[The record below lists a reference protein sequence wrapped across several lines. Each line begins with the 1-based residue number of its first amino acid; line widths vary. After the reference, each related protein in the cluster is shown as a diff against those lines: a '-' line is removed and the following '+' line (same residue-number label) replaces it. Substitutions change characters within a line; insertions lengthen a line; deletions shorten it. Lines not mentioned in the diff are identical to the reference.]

1 MENKEK
7 FAHFEGL
14 FWGDIDFEEQEIS
27 WIEQVDL
34 SPVLDAMP
42 LLNNL
47 KIKGTNNLSI
57 GKKPRPNLKSLEI
70 ISGGLPDSVVEDILG
85 SDLPNLEKL
94 VLYVGVEDYG
104 FDGDMNVFRPL
115 FSKDRF
121 PNLKWLGIVDAEE
134 QNTVVEM
141 FLESDILPQL
151 ETMDISAGVL
161 TDEGARLLL
170 DHVDKIKHLKFINMK
185 YNYLSGEMKKE
196 LQKSL
201 PMKIDVS
208 DSQEYD
214 DDYSYPMITGERM
227 RILVASN
234 STSKR
239 TDYFIKAGRSLGADT
254 CFVTYDELSAVLPD
268 CRDTVVKLEPPVFR
282 EADFRKYNLLC
293 EEYRSLLSRLADM
306 DKSESVHFLNEPAA
320 ILCALDKVY
329 TQRKLTGAGLKTTPL
344 LSDAL
349 STFDDLAAILCRQ
362 KREDF

>member
-1 MENKEK
+1 MKRVFVFQDFKSQKFWSIDVRGTDVIVNYGKLGTDGQTQVKNFSSAGEAEKAAGKLIAEKTKKGYVETLEEVAKEMKVEAKKYALSYDEAEEGVNLMDKILKDKKLPSLKQITIGCWGYEGEDCSDIADGIVENKEK

-42 LLNNL
+42 LLKNL

-185 YNYLSGEMKKE
+185 YNYLSDEMKKE

-214 DDYSYPMITGERM
+214 DDYSYPMITE
-227 RILVASN
+227 
-234 STSKR
+234 
-239 TDYFIKAGRSLGADT
+239 
-254 CFVTYDELSAVLPD
+254 
-268 CRDTVVKLEPPVFR
+268 
-282 EADFRKYNLLC
+282 
-293 EEYRSLLSRLADM
+293 
-306 DKSESVHFLNEPAA
+306 
-320 ILCALDKVY
+320 
-329 TQRKLTGAGLKTTPL
+329 
-344 LSDAL
+344 
-349 STFDDLAAILCRQ
+349 
-362 KREDF
+362 

>member
-1 MENKEK
+1 MKRVFVYQDFKSQKFWSIDVRGTDVIVNYGKLGTDGQTQVKNFSSAGEAEKAAGKLIAEKTKKGYVETLEEIAKEMKVEAKKYALSYDEAEEGVNLMDKILKDKKLPSLKQITIGCWGYDGEDSSVIADGIVENKEK
-7 FAHFEGL
+7 FAHLEGL
-14 FWGDIDFEEQEIS
+14 FWGDMDSEEQEIS

-70 ISGGLPDSVVEDILG
+70 ISGGLPD
-85 SDLPNLEKL
+85 
-94 VLYVGVEDYG
+94 
-104 FDGDMNVFRPL
+104 
-115 FSKDRF
+115 
-121 PNLKWLGIVDAEE
+121 AEE
-134 QNTVVEM
+134 QNVVVEM

-185 YNYLSGEMKKE
+185 YNYLSDEMKKE

-214 DDYSYPMITGERM
+214 DDYSYPMITE
-227 RILVASN
+227 
-234 STSKR
+234 
-239 TDYFIKAGRSLGADT
+239 
-254 CFVTYDELSAVLPD
+254 
-268 CRDTVVKLEPPVFR
+268 
-282 EADFRKYNLLC
+282 
-293 EEYRSLLSRLADM
+293 
-306 DKSESVHFLNEPAA
+306 
-320 ILCALDKVY
+320 
-329 TQRKLTGAGLKTTPL
+329 
-344 LSDAL
+344 
-349 STFDDLAAILCRQ
+349 
-362 KREDF
+362 